1 MIKADMALWKLAPIN
16 LDHPRWEAGAYK
28 GTVIVRAPN
37 ETAAR
42 QAATKKFYKPMVR
55 PDGYLISLSPWKD
68 DPEDA
73 ALVEVTP
80 IEDDRYE
87 AEGPTEVLEPAD

>member
-42 QAATKKFYKPMVR
+42 RAATEKFYKPMVT
-55 PDGYLISLSPWKD
+55 PVGYLIRLYPWKD
-68 DPEDA
+68 DPDDA
-73 ALVEVTP
+73 ALLEVMP

-87 AEGPTEVLEPAD
+87 VEGPTEVLEPAD

>member
-1 MIKADMALWKLAPIN
+1 MALWKLAPIN
-16 LDHPRWEAGAYK
+16 LDHPRWEAGAYR

-42 QAATKKFYKPMVR
+42 QAATEKFYKSMVR
-55 PDGYLISLSPWKD
+55 PDGYLIRLSPWKD

-80 IEDDRYE
+80 IEDDLYE
-87 AEGPTEVLEPAD
+87 GEGPTEVLMSTWADE

>member
-1 MIKADMALWKLAPIN
+1 MIKADTALWKLAPIN

-42 QAATKKFYKPMVR
+42 RAAT
-55 PDGYLISLSPWKD
+55 
-68 DPEDA
+68 
-73 ALVEVTP
+73 
-80 IEDDRYE
+80 
-87 AEGPTEVLEPAD
+87 

>member
-37 ETAAR
+37 EIAAR
-42 QAATKKFYKPMVR
+42 RAATEKFYKPMVS
-55 PDGYLISLSPWKD
+55 PVGCLIRLSPWED

-73 ALVEVTP
+73 ALLEVTP

>member
-1 MIKADMALWKLAPIN
+1 MALWKLTPIN

-28 GTVIVRAPN
+28 KTVIVRAPN
-37 ETAAR
+37 ETAPR
-42 QAATKKFYKPMVR
+42 RAATEKFYMPMDR
-55 PDGYLISLSPWKD
+55 PVGNLIRLSPWKD

-73 ALVEVTP
+73 TLVEVTP
-80 IEDDRYE
+80 IEDDNYE